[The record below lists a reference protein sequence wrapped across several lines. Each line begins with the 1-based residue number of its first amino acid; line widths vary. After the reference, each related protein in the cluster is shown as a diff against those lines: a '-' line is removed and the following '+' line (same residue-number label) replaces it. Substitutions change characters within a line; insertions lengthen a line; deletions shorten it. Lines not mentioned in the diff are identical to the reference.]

1 MILLRPDCLVF
12 KRADGQNV
20 PCSAHEVILQLLG
33 DSAQGMEE
41 DFLQNVAEAVLHY
54 FKEDLGW
61 TTVSV
66 GEFAQALSKVLK
78 SFGWNCPMNL
88 PQEPASLVLDS
99 DLANLANESGTGLEL
114 LFFPRLRAELKG
126 KLTDAPRVVRFLG
139 LRRCV
144 KQLTG
149 AKRWTPRCQ
158 DLNDR
163 IVEYLRECLST
174 EEGSGGCALVVI

>member
-12 KRADGQNV
+12 KRANGQNV
-20 PCSAHEVILQLLG
+20 PSSAHEVILELLG
-33 DSAQGMEE
+33 DSANGIEAHLLE
-41 DFLQNVAEAVLHY
+41 NIAEAVLHY

-66 GEFAQALSKVLK
+66 GEFALALSKVLRK
-78 SFGWNCPMNL
+78 FGLNCPMNL
-88 PQEPASLVLDS
+88 PEGPASLVLDT
-99 DLANLANESGTGLEL
+99 DLANLAHESGTGLEL
-114 LFFPRLRAELKG
+114 FFFPRLRAELKG
-126 KLTDAPRVVRFLG
+126 KLTVAPRVVRFMG

-144 KQLTG
+144 KELTG

-163 IVEYLRECLST
+163 IVDYLRECLST
-174 EEGSGGCALVVI
+174 EEVSGCALVVV